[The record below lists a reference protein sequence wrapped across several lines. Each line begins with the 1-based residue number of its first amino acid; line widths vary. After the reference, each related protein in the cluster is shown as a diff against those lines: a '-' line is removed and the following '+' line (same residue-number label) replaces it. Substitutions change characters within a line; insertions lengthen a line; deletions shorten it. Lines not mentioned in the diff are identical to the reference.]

1 MQCQQA
7 LEVSTQTDSPRESCA
22 SKGVGCSAMHAEHM
36 EDTGANMSIVQLQAA
51 ERAQQRLERE
61 NADLKQQLKSIESRY
76 DNSRQ
81 LLEAQAAELAEK
93 SRVIEALQS
102 KLARLSNLAAA
113 FTDEVHGAVGA
124 IAGSPMP
131 PYQSL
136 AARQAQQQQ
145 TAAAASEQKPAVPT
159 PDQQLNLPAA
169 MAVLTRL
176 HQQQQQHQQNATMV
190 AAAAAAAEAAA
201 AAGVVAATGMRLPSA
216 GSKRDRLC
224 SATGSAGG
232 ATKHAASGGS
242 SSSHQQ
248 LSADEELD
256 EDMEDDEEVDYE
268 EEATAGCFSAK
279 RSRSPNSCERPAAIA
294 AAAGAVAAA
303 EMDADEDDDKS
314 QDDLDAAQ
322 CLQQL
327 AMSAG
332 NAEAQ
337 GANHSGMPSL
347 FDSLANSERFAVG
360 ANKGAASGLARWG
373 SSGQAATALPGAAA
387 GAGYAGSS
395 SSNGSGGNG
404 GNSSTFNQ
412 VVQAHLLNYLGAF
425 NAEGFEGFHN
435 SRGQQPAA
443 QPVQQKRLSLPF
455 GSAAQQPAAQ
465 QQQQRQQH
473 FGAAGSGLTMQ
484 RSGSLG
490 GSWGAATKAAPAPAA
505 PSGVMAAPARA
516 RKQSWFQ
523 TEIAEKIPL
532 SVQQACAHDWA
543 AQQCM
548 QVVCADLCGTFYV
561 NSAGE
566 YLIKLAHSGEVVTP
580 NKFEELAGKKTARN
594 WQQSI
599 RLVGYTM
606 NGEPNSALL
615 KLGHFTRIVGL
626 VQDR

>member
-1 MQCQQA
+1 MQFQQA

-113 FTDEVHGAVGA
+113 FTDEVHDAVGA

-131 PYQSL
+131 PYQPL

-145 TAAAASEQKPAVPT
+145 TAAAASQQKPAVPT

-176 HQQQQQHQQNATMV
+176 HQQQHQHQQNATMV

-216 GSKRDRLC
+216 GSKRDRLY

-360 ANKGAASGLARWG
+360 ANKGAEIGR
-373 SSGQAATALPGAAA
+373 
-387 GAGYAGSS
+387 
-395 SSNGSGGNG
+395 
-404 GNSSTFNQ
+404 
-412 VVQAHLLNYLGAF
+412 AH
-425 NAEGFEGFHN
+425 
-435 SRGQQPAA
+435 
-443 QPVQQKRLSLPF
+443 V
-455 GSAAQQPAAQ
+455 
-465 QQQQRQQH
+465 
-473 FGAAGSGLTMQ
+473 
-484 RSGSLG
+484 
-490 GSWGAATKAAPAPAA
+490 
-505 PSGVMAAPARA
+505 
-516 RKQSWFQ
+516 
-523 TEIAEKIPL
+523 
-532 SVQQACAHDWA
+532 
-543 AQQCM
+543 
-548 QVVCADLCGTFYV
+548 
-561 NSAGE
+561 
-566 YLIKLAHSGEVVTP
+566 
-580 NKFEELAGKKTARN
+580 
-594 WQQSI
+594 
-599 RLVGYTM
+599 
-606 NGEPNSALL
+606 
-615 KLGHFTRIVGL
+615 
-626 VQDR
+626 